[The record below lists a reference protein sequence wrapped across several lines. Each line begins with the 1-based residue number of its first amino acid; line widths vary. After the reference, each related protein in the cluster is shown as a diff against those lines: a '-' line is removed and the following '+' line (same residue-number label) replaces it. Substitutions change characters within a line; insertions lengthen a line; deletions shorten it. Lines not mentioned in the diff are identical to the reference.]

1 MTPRDFLEVVVR
13 PNVVDF
19 KGDSASLRLAFNAVA
34 SVDAL
39 AAHLYHWC
47 VVRNPSALRGASGDS
62 HFRGALA
69 ALSDDF
75 RLIRDVAKADTAVPL
90 RWL

>member
-1 MTPRDFLEVVVR
+1 MSPSDFLEVVVR

-39 AAHLYHWC
+39 AAHLYHWR
-47 VVRNPSALRGASGDS
+47 VVHNPAALRGAGGDS
-62 HFRGALA
+62 HFRRALA

-75 RLIRDVAKADTAVPL
+75 RLIRDVAKAQKHVVLT
-90 RWL
+90 

>member
-19 KGDSASLRLAFNAVA
+19 NDDSVSLRLAFNAVA

-47 VVRNPSALRGASGDS
+47 AAHNPAALHGAGGDS

-75 RLIRDVAKADTAVPL
+75 R
-90 RWL
+90 